1 VNAENFHEEV
11 FMERLAVPPEL
22 IRWAR
27 KRTGVDSG
35 LLAARWPKYV
45 QWESGEASPTPRQL
59 EELAHRMHM
68 PLGFFYLPWAPSDE
82 LDIAD
87 FRPGDGQRAPLP
99 SMALL
104 ETVHLCRLRQEWY
117 RENAMARR
125 MKPLKFIGR
134 SQLSEPVVSVA
145 ESIRATVQLGHGGCD
160 GPEDAEATLEAIIDE
175 VEAAG
180 ILMMRGSPPRPLADG
195 EVEQEPEFR
204 GLALSDP
211 HAPLIY
217 LHGMDTAAAQIFT
230 LAHELAHL
238 WLGTS
243 GISNPRETLVSDG
256 RLIETFCNRVAAE
269 ALVPLSQFRDAWDM
283 KADMERECGRLAGF
297 FCVSKLIVLRRA
309 YDAGFVEP
317 ETFHA
322 TYLKE
327 SERVEMASRLNGTAM
342 KPLTPLQRVGRRF
355 ADALAA
361 SLQAHKITEEEAMGL
376 LGAAT
381 RAEVWAVGGGHDA
394 CVYQDEEQRG
404 GEAPCYAHL
413 FQG

>member
-1 VNAENFHEEV
+1 
-11 FMERLAVPPEL
+11 MERLAVPPEL

-27 KRTGVDSG
+27 KRAGVVPEM
-35 LLAARWPKYV
+35 LAARWPKYA
-45 QWESGEASPTPRQL
+45 QWESGEVAPTPRQL
-59 EELAHRMHM
+59 EELAHRTHT
-68 PLGFFYLPWAPSDE
+68 PLGFFYQPWAPSDE

-87 FRPGDGQRAPLP
+87 FRWCEGQRPLAA

-117 RENAMARR
+117 REHALASQT
-125 MKPLKFIGR
+125 KAIKFIGR
-134 SQLSEPVVSVA
+134 SQLSQPVVEVA
-145 ESIRATVQLGHGGCD
+145 AAIREKVMLGHGNCA
-160 GPEDAEATLEAIIDE
+160 GPEDAQTALETMIDHA
-175 VEAAG
+175 EAAG
-180 ILMMRGSPPRPLADG
+180 ILVMRCSPPRPLADG
-195 EVEQEPEFR
+195 EVERAPEFR

-211 HAPLIY
+211 HAPLVY
-217 LHGMDTAAAQIFT
+217 LHGMDAAAAQMFT

-243 GISNPRETLVSDG
+243 GISNPRETLVADG
-256 RLIETFCNRVAAE
+256 RVVETFCNRVAAE

-283 KADMERECGRLAGF
+283 RAEMEGECTRLAGF
-297 FCVSKLIVLRRA
+297 FCVSKLVILRRA

-322 TYLKE
+322 AYVKE
-327 SERVEMASRLNGTAM
+327 SERVEMAAKMSGLGS
-342 KPLTPLQRVGRRF
+342 KPLTPVQRVGRRF

-361 SLQAHKITEEEAMGL
+361 ALQARKISEEEAMGL
-376 LGAAT
+376 IGATT

-394 CVYQDEEQRG
+394 CIYADAEDRG

-413 FQG
+413 FEG